1 MADTAVWNGFSTRG
15 NTVNGNTAND
25 GTANRT
31 VVDDT
36 VASSID
42 ITQMIELVHEAAR
55 RYVLADSA
63 AGARE
68 HVTVKGVAD
77 FVTEIDTNVQ
87 GFLKAALADRW
98 PHVEFLG
105 EENGEQHAGFTGL
118 TWVLDPIDGTTNLIH
133 DYRHSAISLALLDG
147 DDTIKAVV
155 YQPFSGETFTAEAG
169 RGAFLDGR
177 PIHVS
182 GETDM
187 ARALVNV
194 GTSPYHHELA
204 ERNFDIMRRVF
215 VDSADIRRAGSA
227 ALDLAYVAC
236 GRADA
241 YFEMDIK
248 LWDYAAGRLLVTEAG
263 GMVGDWEG
271 HDLGHRLETGVLAG
285 TPAIFAALRD
295 RYLA

>member
-1 MADTAVWNGFSTRG
+1 MSKTTDMIF
-15 NTVNGNTAND
+15 
-25 GTANRT
+25 GTAT
-31 VVDDT
+31 DGST
-36 VASSID
+36 SPAPTTSITID
-42 ITQMIELVHEAAR
+42 GMTELVHEAAR

-63 AGARE
+63 TDARE
-68 HVTVKGVAD
+68 RITVKGVAD
-77 FVTEIDTNVQ
+77 FVTEVDTGVQ
-87 GFLKAALADRW
+87 SFLKAALADRW
-98 PHVEFLG
+98 PHVAFLG
-105 EENGEQHAGFTGL
+105 EENGEQHADFTGL

-133 DYRHSAISLALLDG
+133 DFRHSAISLALLDG
-147 DDTIKAVV
+147 DRTVKAVV

-169 RGAFLDGR
+169 RGAYLDGR

-182 GETDM
+182 GETEM
-187 ARALVNV
+187 AKSLVNV

-215 VDSADIRRAGSA
+215 VDSADIRRTGSA

-271 HDLGHRLETGVLAG
+271 HDLGHKLETGVLAG